1 MSCLFSWL
9 ACRRLA
15 APTSD
20 VQIELP
26 NGVIQV
32 KRGDRSKRGEA
43 LACAAQ
49 SFAGTA
55 HSAPEGTLD
64 WICGPKLK
72 NQWDDPRRLKLT
84 SWVLKMVDKLVH
96 DIQGGFALAALRE
109 NGEVG
114 AVIFVTQKLAGAQGS
129 TFAINCRLLGSIL
142 CGSVGLP
149 PFKELGDAKAGIKA
163 RFKELFKIEEL
174 QKKHVPFPHVYV
186 NVMAVHPDAQGQGF
200 CSLMMRRVNEYA
212 DSLNLPLWLETSG
225 TRNVEIYK
233 KFGYEVVE
241 QFTIETENDPDNSEP
256 HTDEF
261 GMFRPAANP
270 KATQP
275 LKC

>member
-1 MSCLFSWL
+1 VSIG
-9 ACRRLA
+9 
-15 APTSD
+15 D
-20 VQIELP
+20 VKIQLP
-26 NGVIQV
+26 DRVTQV
-32 KRGDRSKRGEA
+32 KRTDHTKRGEA
-43 LACAAQ
+43 MACAAK

-55 HSAPEGTLD
+55 YSAPEGTLD
-64 WICGPKLK
+64 WVLGPKLK
-72 NQWDDPRRLKLT
+72 NQWDDPRRLKMTNWFIKL
-84 SWVLKMVDKLVH
+84 VDKLVH

-109 NGEVG
+109 NGELG
-114 AVIFVTQKLAGAQGS
+114 AVIFVVPKLAGAGANQFPI
-129 TFAINCRLLGSIL
+129 TCRMLGSIL

-149 PFKELGDAKAGIKA
+149 PFKELGDAKAGVKA
-163 RFKELFKIEEL
+163 RLEVIQTFETI

-186 NVMAVHPDAQGQGF
+186 NVMAVHPDAQGMAF

-225 TRNVEIYK
+225 IRNAEIYK

-241 QFTIETENDPDNSEP
+241 QFTLKKDNDPDDSEP

-261 GMFRPAANP
+261 GMLRPAANP

-275 LKC
+275 LNF